1 MQFAYD
7 GQIKRFLTQFMRAMS
22 GFCYQAGDGSIVQ
35 VPVRYGDMSRQ
46 VASIISQNS
55 ENIVQSAPFISCYI
69 KDIKYDRSRL
79 QDPSHV
85 SKIHIRERAWDS
97 ESQQYLNVQ
106 GSNYTIER
114 IMPSPYNIT
123 FAADIWTTNM
133 DQKLQLWEQI
143 AVLFNPSLELQSN
156 DNYLDWTSLS
166 VLELSDSSIF
176 ESRQVPQGLNN
187 DISIASLQFT
197 APIWISPPAKV
208 KKLGIITKIIANI
221 FAEQPGT
228 GADGE
233 YDDAFF
239 KGDIFGGFTPDARVT
254 VTPQDYELLVLNNN
268 AVLVP
273 VGYSNISDDW
283 VSVDI
288 VPDRPTWLNIL
299 DLYPGKFTPGISQLR
314 LLKENQSEVVAF
326 MTLNPQN
333 ESLMTLN
340 FDNDTVPSNTIITSG
355 AYSRGTFDAVI
366 DPQTFNPDTQAG
378 QNIDLRYLL
387 IDNIRLNDTNNGPN
401 AWSSITPVT
410 GQPNGILATAN
421 DVIQWDGDKWNIIF
435 DSSESS
441 ILTYLTN
448 TYTGIQYKWENGTW
462 SKSFEGIYSNKEWR
476 MIL

>member
-22 GFCYQAGDGSIVQ
+22 GFCYQAGDKTIVQ
-35 VPVRYGDMSRQ
+35 VPVRYGDMTRQ
-46 VASIISQNS
+46 VANIISQNS

-85 SKIHIRERAWDS
+85 NKIHIRERAWDDDTNT
-97 ESQQYLNVQ
+97 YLNVQ

-114 IMPSPYNIT
+114 IMPSPYQIT
-123 FAADIWTTNM
+123 FSADIWTTNM

-166 VLELSDSSIF
+166 VLELSDSSTF

-208 KKLGIITKIIANI
+208 KKLGIITKIIANV

-233 YDDAFF
+233 YDDALF
-239 KGDIFGGFTPDARVT
+239 KGDIFGGLTPDARVT
-254 VTPQDYELLVLNNN
+254 VTPQDYELLVLDNI

-273 VGYSNISDDW
+273 AGYSNVSDEWISA
-283 VSVDI
+283 DI

-299 DLYPGKFTPGISQLR
+299 DLYPGKFTPGVSQLR
-314 LLKENQSEVVAF
+314 LLKEDQTEVVAF

-333 ESLMTLN
+333 ESLMMLN
-340 FDNDTVPSNTIITSG
+340 FDTDTVPSNTIITAG
-355 AYSRGTFDAVI
+355 IYSRGTFDAVI
-366 DPQTFNPDTQAG
+366 DPRTFNPETQAG
-378 QNIDLRYLL
+378 QNIDRRYLL
-387 IDNIRLNDTNNGPN
+387 INDVRINNTSIGPN
-401 AWSSITPVT
+401 AWSSISPVS
-410 GQPNGILATAN
+410 GQPNGILASAN
-421 DVIQWDGDKWNIIF
+421 DIIQWDGSKWNIIF
-435 DSSESS
+435 DASEVTET
-441 ILTYLTN
+441 TYLTN
-448 TYTGIQYKWENGTW
+448 TYTGIQYKWDQGEW
-462 SKSFEGIYSNKEWR
+462 SKSFEGIYSNQNWR
-476 MIL
+476 MLL